1 MRYLLFLLLFIS
13 SSAIAKDFIIGFRG
27 MNEQFDTESF
37 IIFAQKRNLKPYVFS
52 ANQVSSAVRLI
63 KSEKKNYELYGY
75 SLGAVSVRETLT
87 ILKKENVHMPTFIIT
102 VGAYRTTNVNF
113 KDFDVNFFN
122 FFDDSGKGS
131 LSPGLYIP
139 VPHHQIMRYVTD
151 MQIILCSC

>member
-1 MRYLLFLLLFIS
+1 MRYLILLFLFFS
-13 SSAIAKDFIIGFRG
+13 SSVIAKDFIIGFKG
-27 MNEQFDTESF
+27 MNEQFDTEAF
-37 IIFAQKRNLKPYVFS
+37 IIFAQKRNLKPYVFN

-63 KSEKKNYELYGY
+63 KSKKKNYELYGY

-87 ILKKENVHMPTFIIT
+87 ILKRENVHMPTFIIT
-102 VGAYRTTNVNF
+102 VGAYKTTNVNF
-113 KDFDVNFFN
+113 TDFDVNFFN

-151 MQIILCSC
+151 MQLTLCRC

>member
-1 MRYLLFLLLFIS
+1 VRYLILLFLFFS
-13 SSAIAKDFIIGFRG
+13 SSVIAKDFIIGFKG
-27 MNEQFDTESF
+27 MNEQFDTEAF
-37 IIFAQKRNLKPYVFS
+37 IIFAQKRNLKPYVFN

-63 KSEKKNYELYGY
+63 KSKKKNYELYGY

-87 ILKKENVHMPTFIIT
+87 ILKRENVHMPTFIIT
-102 VGAYRTTNVNF
+102 VGAYKTTNVNF
-113 KDFDVNFFN
+113 TDFDVNFFN

-151 MQIILCSC
+151 MQLTLCRC

>member
-63 KSEKKNYELYGY
+63 KSKKQNYQLYGY

-113 KDFDVNFFN
+113 KDFDVEFFN

>member
-1 MRYLLFLLLFIS
+1 MRYLILLFLFFS
-13 SSAIAKDFIIGFRG
+13 SSVIAKDFIIGFKG
-27 MNEQFDTESF
+27 MNEQFDTEAF
-37 IIFAQKRNLKPYVFS
+37 IEFAQKRKLKPYVFS

-63 KSEKKNYELYGY
+63 KNKKKNYELYGY

-102 VGAYRTTNVNF
+102 VGAYKTTNVNF
-113 KDFDVNFFN
+113 TDFDVNFFN

-151 MQIILCSC
+151 MQLALCRC

>member
-1 MRYLLFLLLFIS
+1 MRYLILLFLFLS
-13 SSAIAKDFIIGFRG
+13 SSVIAKDFIIGFRG
-27 MNEQFDTESF
+27 MDEQFDTEAF
-37 IIFAQKRNLKPYVFS
+37 ILFAHKRNLKPYVFS

-63 KSEKKNYELYGY
+63 KSKKKNYELYGY

-102 VGAYRTTNVNF
+102 VGAYKTTNVNF

-151 MQIILCSC
+151 MQLALCRC

>member
-1 MRYLLFLLLFIS
+1 MRCLILLFLFFS
-13 SSAIAKDFIIGFRG
+13 SSVIAKDFIIGFKG
-27 MNEQFDTESF
+27 MNEQFDTEAF
-37 IIFAQKRNLKPYVFS
+37 IVFAQKRNLKPYVFG
-52 ANQVSSAVRLI
+52 ANQVSSAIRLI
-63 KSEKKNYELYGY
+63 KSKKKNYELYGY

-102 VGAYRTTNVNF
+102 VGAYKTTNVNF
-113 KDFDVNFFN
+113 TDFDVNFFN

-151 MQIILCSC
+151 MQLALCRC

>member
-1 MRYLLFLLLFIS
+1 MRYLILLFLFFS
-13 SSAIAKDFIIGFRG
+13 SSVIAKDFIIGFKG

-63 KSEKKNYELYGY
+63 KSKKKNYELYGY

-102 VGAYRTTNVNF
+102 VGAYKTTNVNF
-113 KDFDVNFFN
+113 TDFDVNFFN

-151 MQIILCSC
+151 MQLTLCRC

>member
-1 MRYLLFLLLFIS
+1 MRYLILLFLLFS
-13 SSAIAKDFIIGFRG
+13 SSVMAKDFIIGFKG

-63 KSEKKNYELYGY
+63 KSKKKNYELYGY
-75 SLGAVSVRETLT
+75 SLGAASVRETLT

-102 VGAYRTTNVNF
+102 VGAYKTTNVNF
-113 KDFDVNFFN
+113 TDFDVNFFN

-131 LSPGLYIP
+131 LSPGLHIP

-151 MQIILCSC
+151 MQLALCRC